1 MRRFLIGW
9 ILIVLLLPFA
19 AAWIYSEWSEKNQQ
33 IEQESSHLQ
42 INVQTISGVQR
53 MGISDFLIGAVAG
66 QIPAEFEMETLK
78 AQAVMARSCLYKK
91 AGDRYYIS
99 ASDTGMT
106 WCSETERKKMWGTSY
121 KENNDRISQAV
132 RETDGQILYTEG
144 GQMILPAWFFVGNG
158 MTRSSKEA
166 LGEDIPWLQQV
177 ESKWDPESENYQTE
191 VVMTKKQMI
200 RLLKQD
206 CPDFVCT
213 SDSLAMN
220 CEITSVDSAGY
231 VLELQVGNQMISGEE
246 FRYALN
252 LPSACFKIAFEG
264 KQVRLTV
271 YGQGNGLGFDQY
283 GANSQAKEGKN
294 YEQLLEYYLTGVKV
308 GE

>member
-9 ILIVLLLPFA
+9 ILVVLLLPFA

-33 IEQESSHLQ
+33 IEQESSQ
-42 INVQTISGVQR
+42 IQIDVQTVSGVQR
-53 MGISDFLIGAVAG
+53 MGTSDFLIGAIAG
-66 QIPAEFEMETLK
+66 QIPAEFEVETLK
-78 AQAVMARSCLYKK
+78 AQAVMARSCLYKQ

-121 KENNDRISQAV
+121 KENNDRIRQAV
-132 RETDGQILYTEG
+132 RETDGQILYSEG

-191 VVMTKKQMI
+191 VVITKKQMI

-213 SDSLAMN
+213 PDSLAMN

>member
-9 ILIVLLLPFA
+9 ILVVLLLPFA

-33 IEQESSHLQ
+33 IEQESSQ
-42 INVQTISGVQR
+42 IQIDVQTVSGVQR
-53 MGISDFLIGAVAG
+53 MGTSDFLIGAIAG
-66 QIPAEFEMETLK
+66 QIPAEFEVETLK
-78 AQAVMARSCLYKK
+78 AQAVMARSCLYKQ

-121 KENNDRISQAV
+121 KENNDRIRQAV
-132 RETDGQILYTEG
+132 RETDGQILYSEG

-213 SDSLAMN
+213 PDSLAMN